1 MKVDATR
8 IENLAP
14 QWIGIETGL
23 MTIDHRIDAIVLD
36 EVEAGNK
43 AINLTIHALHDALNK
58 LFCTVNFVMHAT
70 RKDTLQELVGYS
82 SLDSVSRNL

>member
-1 MKVDATR
+1 MTADATM
-8 IENLAP
+8 IEDLAP
-14 QWIGIETGL
+14 QWIGIEIGL

-43 AINLTIHALHDALNK
+43 ALNHSIHALHDALNK

-70 RKDTLQELVGYS
+70 RKDTLQEPVGYS
-82 SLDSVSRNL
+82 YLDSVSKSL